1 MDSSVVN
8 TAHLRS
14 FVERIMKLREE
25 VTALNDDIADVY
37 KEAHGTGF
45 DKKAIRQIVAI
56 KSKDPNKRREEE
68 EILDLYLAAL
78 GMVD

>member
-25 VTALNDDIADVY
+25 VAALNDDIADVY

-56 KSKDPNKRREEE
+56 KSKDPQKRREEE
-68 EILDLYLAAL
+68 EILDLYLSAL

>member
-68 EILDLYLAAL
+68 EILDLYLTAL